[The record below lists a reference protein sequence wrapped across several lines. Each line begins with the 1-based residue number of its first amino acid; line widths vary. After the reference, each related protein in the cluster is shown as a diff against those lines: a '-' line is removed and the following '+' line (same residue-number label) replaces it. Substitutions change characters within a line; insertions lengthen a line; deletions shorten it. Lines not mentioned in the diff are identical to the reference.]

1 MEKRIFI
8 TQGRGGTVKEFRPKR
23 RIKKIEEKF
32 CFEGYKIKNYDATY
46 EPTMFEVYE
55 HDDVLEVEDLN
66 SGMRF
71 IVFKKRRRG

>member
-1 MEKRIFI
+1 MERRIFI

-23 RIKKIEEKF
+23 RVKKIEEKF
-32 CFEGYKIKNYDATY
+32 CFEGYILKSYDATY
-46 EPTMFEVYE
+46 ERTMFEVFE

-71 IVFKKRRRG
+71 IVFRKEKK